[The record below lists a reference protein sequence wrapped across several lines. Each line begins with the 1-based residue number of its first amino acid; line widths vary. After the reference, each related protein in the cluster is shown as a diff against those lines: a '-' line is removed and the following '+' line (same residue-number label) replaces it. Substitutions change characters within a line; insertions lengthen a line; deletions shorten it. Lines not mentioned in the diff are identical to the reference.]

1 MVFFNTVVYF
11 FILKEVRKVR
21 IVATKNRKRKKKFPW
36 RIVLDNGRQIPVPS
50 QYNFK
55 SSFIRTHGCSLV
67 AFYMALR
74 YKGIKKN
81 MQQVLQYARKKLK
94 CGAKYPLTE
103 IVKGINQICPGKPAA
118 YHKSLTTEQLKAKL
132 KKGYMALFEE
142 GGPIHTVVLLRD
154 SKSGKIWRFSDG
166 HKNVTTVAKEN
177 AKKCTN
183 EKYRGIIVVK

>member
-1 MVFFNTVVYF
+1 M
-11 FILKEVRKVR
+11 R
-21 IVATKNRKRKKKFPW
+21 IVVNKNKNSKKKYPW
-36 RIVLDNGRQIPVPS
+36 RIILDNGRKIPVPS

-55 SSFIRTHGCSLV
+55 SPFIRTHGCSLV

-81 MQQVLQYARKKLK
+81 MQQCLQYARRKLK

-103 IVKGINQICPGKPAA
+103 IVKGINQICPGKPAV
-118 YHKSLTTEQLKAKL
+118 YKTSLSNERLQKL
-132 KKGYMALFEE
+132 LEKGYMILFEE
-142 GGPIHTVVLLRD
+142 GNPIHTVVLLRD

-166 HKNVTTVAKEN
+166 HKNTTTVEKEN

-183 EKYRGIIVVK
+183 TKYKGIIVVK

>member
-1 MVFFNTVVYF
+1 M
-11 FILKEVRKVR
+11 R

-50 QYNFK
+50 QYDFK

-74 YKGIKKN
+74 FRGIKKN
-81 MQQVLQYARKKLK
+81 MQQCLNFAKKKLK

-103 IVKGINQICPGKPAA
+103 IARGINMICPGKPAA

-132 KKGYMALFEE
+132 KKGYMILFEE
-142 GGPIHTVVLLRD
+142 GNPIHTVVLLRD
-154 SKSGKIWRFSDG
+154 LKSGKIWRFSDG
-166 HKNVTTVAKEN
+166 HKNTTTVEKEN

-183 EKYRGIIVVK
+183 TKYKGIIVVK

>member
-1 MVFFNTVVYF
+1 M
-11 FILKEVRKVR
+11 R

-55 SSFIRTHGCSLV
+55 NDFIRRHGCSLV
-67 AFYMALR
+67 GFYMALR
-74 YKGIKKN
+74 FRGIKKN

-94 CGAKYPLTE
+94 RGAKYPLTE
-103 IVKGINQICPGKPAA
+103 IARGINMICSGKPAV
-118 YHKSLTTEQLKAKL
+118 YHRIMSNDRLEAHL
-132 KKGYMALFEE
+132 KKGHMILFEE
-142 GGPIHTVVLLRD
+142 GSPIHTVVLLRD

-166 HKNVTTVAKEN
+166 HKNVTTVAKED